1 MYIPAKAEAR
11 PHEVALA
18 HVTTL
23 SHATAEQ
30 RTASTVGSV
39 GMWVL
44 LHCVCIFMVPA
55 NSWQTPSHAMHHLH
69 GQLVLCWQCLR
80 LYASACQSAGL
91 YVSNVLVMQGLPT
104 LSGDNAVGPL
114 MGLGGHMNY
123 SLDDS
128 ALHPTGFAALSQ
140 QQLSQQQLSQQQLSQ
155 QQLSQ
160 QQLSQQQLGHH
171 QLGQPQ
177 HTQQQ
182 LSQQQLGQHQLG
194 QSQVGQQQLGQPQLG
209 QPQFVQQQLGQQQHG
224 QPQQFGQQANLLGRH
239 PTPPVPTVPRTLQ
252 YVGAGV
258 LQPQMQ
264 EALLMSDLSHAGSLS
279 NPAGIFPSSVHG
291 MGNNPYTTLSHQHV
305 MSQQAVNHQHGHQA
319 TVGQHPPSGPP
330 GSFGHMLSYKSCPL
344 DINSVF
350 RAQLGARQHGLG
362 LTQMVGQA
370 NTSGQTQG
378 FNNRSATPPSQE
390 FNPTVGSQ
398 RPEDFGPGVMEE
410 HFSGRLHQ

>member
-1 MYIPAKAEAR
+1 
-11 PHEVALA
+11 
-18 HVTTL
+18 
-23 SHATAEQ
+23 
-30 RTASTVGSV
+30 
-39 GMWVL
+39 
-44 LHCVCIFMVPA
+44 
-55 NSWQTPSHAMHHLH
+55 
-69 GQLVLCWQCLR
+69 
-80 LYASACQSAGL
+80 
-91 YVSNVLVMQGLPT
+91 MQGLST
-104 LSGDNAVGPL
+104 LSVDNALGPL

-160 QQLSQQQLGHH
+160 QQLGHHQPGQPQLTQQQLG
-171 QLGQPQ
+171 
-177 HTQQQ
+177 
-182 LSQQQLGQHQLG
+182 QQQLGQHQLG
-194 QSQVGQQQLGQPQLG
+194 QSQIGQQQLGQHQLGQPQFGQQQLGQPQLD
-209 QPQFVQQQLGQQQHG
+209 QQQHG

-239 PTPPVPTVPRTLQ
+239 PTPPVPRTLQ
-252 YVGAGV
+252 YVGSGV
-258 LQPQMQ
+258 IQPQMQ
-264 EALLMSDLSHAGSLS
+264 EALLMSDISHAGSLS

-291 MGNNPYTTLSHQHV
+291 MGNHPYSRLSHQYV

-330 GSFGHMLSYKSCPL
+330 GSFGHMLGYNSCPL

-350 RAQLGARQHGLG
+350 RAQLGARQHGFG

-398 RPEDFGPGVMEE
+398 RPEDFDPGVMEE
-410 HFSGRLHQ
+410 HFSVRLHQ